1 MNFRRCYRR
10 PSGSAIS
17 AGVQKSSGFQA
28 RMGSWFVVVG
38 LLGVSLQ
45 SLLLG
50 LPLAADEPRHDSE
63 RVYHVRQW
71 TNDDGLPQQDIGN
84 LLIAH
89 DGYIWVGSWFGLA
102 KTDGREFR
110 VFSGAPLLPGTDDT
124 VTSLAED
131 ANNRLWAGFNDG
143 LLQIRGTNLTTY
155 RVAEGLPGSQILV
168 LCPDATGGM
177 WVGTSAGVSWF
188 RHDASGPSRSWTATN
203 GLIAG
208 EIERIIAGADGQAF
222 LSTEHGWQEILAE
235 NPTPQKPKVELTPG
249 NIPGA
254 VIFGGN
260 GLAAWAGTAQGV
272 FERTDSGWRKR
283 WASPTGMPHE
293 ILQLHRTQQG
303 AIWLVSRSEG
313 LLHWN
318 GSRFIAPRVAGD
330 VSLTTVRRVASEPNG
345 IIWAVG
351 RQGLYR
357 LKAQSVTNH
366 TRSSDPG
373 RNDFWSVAA
382 DVDGAVWVGSLD
394 DISVVRGGVLSPPLS
409 FPDVGHR
416 SPILLLPDNQGGL
429 WIADSLNGLMHAPD
443 AKTPGIHRLVL
454 RPTSTPRCLYRDP
467 SGDLWMGTT
476 RGLFRFHEDAT
487 VAIAGASQVA
497 DLNVRCM
504 LRSVD
509 GSLWIGTAGRGL
521 WRQHDDSWTHLDDSE
536 VVRNG
541 RIYALHESPA
551 GVVWAGT
558 QNGLVRWETNGMSV
572 LTVKS
577 GLEENVIN
585 QILEDGQGRL
595 WLGGLRGIHGYRRQD
610 LDHATPGRGRLE
622 HITLG
627 VADGMGSAE
636 TNGELQPAGCRSQ
649 DGHLWFPTTYG
660 LAEFDPQDLNFS
672 ETVVSPQID
681 RVRVD
686 QEVGDEAR
694 LRHGPAGEELSLGL
708 GGSRVVEIH
717 YSAPEFEHPDRL
729 RFEYRMIGLDS
740 QWRDAGNHHI
750 ALFSDLKPGRYQFE
764 VRVANPEGRLQAGV
778 ARVKIGLNPQ
788 LWERSSL
795 QFATGCLAAAVL
807 GITLRRSWRQN
818 QLQIITQRQVLE
830 IERARIARD
839 LHDDV
844 GANLTGLALR
854 AELASRRLPPEASRE
869 LDSFARDARH
879 LVDHMREVI
888 WAVNPTCDTLESL
901 VSYIVDYAEV
911 FLERA
916 GVSCRLDVPD
926 HLPSAVVHAEARHQ
940 LLMVV
945 KEALT
950 NAVRHSEAA
959 IVALKV
965 RYERKRLTVSIAD
978 NGKGFGSENS
988 PKFRQSP
995 TGLGLEN
1002 MQRRLRAVGGSVT
1015 VVSELGGGT
1024 RVDASLPITGDIPF
1038 NPSSMN
1044 DIRAAQTTASLGSS
1058 EPSNEYT
1065 PTPLSKPA
1073 LPTADSATNS
1083 YPPQT

>member
-10 PSGSAIS
+10 PSDSAIP
-17 AGVQKSSGFQA
+17 ADLQKSSGFKT
-28 RMGSWFVVVG
+28 RKG
-38 LLGVSLQ
+38 LRFLVAALLSASPL
-45 SLLLG
+45 SLLLR
-50 LPLAADEPRHDSE
+50 LPLAAAEPTHDSE
-63 RVYHVRQW
+63 RVYHVRRW

-89 DGYIWVGSWFGLA
+89 DGYVWVGSWFGLA
-102 KTDGREFR
+102 KTDGRDFR
-110 VFSGAPLLPGTDDT
+110 VFSGIPLLPGSDDT

-131 ANNRLWAGFNDG
+131 SKNRLWAGFNDG
-143 LLQIRGTNLTTY
+143 LLQIRGTNVTTY
-155 RVAEGLPGSQILV
+155 GVAEGLPGSRILV
-168 LCPDATGGM
+168 LCPDTTGGM

-188 RHDASGPSRSWTATN
+188 RHDSSGPSRSWTATN

-208 EIERIIAGADGQAF
+208 EVEQLIAGADGQAF
-222 LSTEHGWQEILAE
+222 LSTEQGWQEILAE
-235 NPTPQKPKVELTPG
+235 KATPQRPILELTPG
-249 NIPGA
+249 NIPGVA
-254 VIFGGN
+254 ILGRS
-260 GLAAWAGTAQGV
+260 GLTAWAGTAHGV
-272 FERTDSGWRKR
+272 FERTDSGWQKR
-283 WASPTGMPHE
+283 WASPTGKKDE

-318 GSRFIAPRVAGD
+318 GSRFVAPRVTGN
-330 VSLTTVRRVASEPNG
+330 VSLTTVRRVESERNG
-345 IIWAVG
+345 VIWAVG

-357 LKAQSVTNH
+357 LKLQSVTNH
-366 TRSSDPG
+366 TRSPDPG
-373 RNDFWSVAA
+373 QNDFWSVAA

-394 DISVVRGGVLSPPLS
+394 DISVVRKGVFSPPLS
-409 FPDVGHR
+409 FPEVNHR
-416 SPILLLPDNQGGL
+416 SPILLMPDQQGGL
-429 WIADSLNGLMHAPD
+429 WIADSLNGLVHAPD
-443 AKTPGIHRLVL
+443 GKSPGVHRLVH
-454 RPTSTPRCLYRDP
+454 RPASTPWCLYRDP

-476 RGLFRFHEDAT
+476 RGLFRFHEDAA
-487 VAIAGASQVA
+487 VAVAGASQVA
-497 DLNVRCM
+497 ELNVRCI

-521 WRQHDDSWTHLDDSE
+521 WRHQDNSWTQIENSE
-536 VVRNG
+536 MLRNG
-541 RIYALHESPA
+541 RVYALHESPP
-551 GVVWAGT
+551 GVIWAGT
-558 QNGLVRWETNGMSV
+558 QNGLVRWETNGALV

-577 GLEENVIN
+577 GLVENVVN
-585 QILEDGQGRL
+585 QILEDDQGRL

-610 LDHATPGRGRLE
+610 LDRATPERDRIE
-622 HITLG
+622 HISLG

-636 TNGELQPAGCRSQ
+636 TNGELQPSGCRSQ

-660 LAEFDPQDLNFS
+660 LAEFDPQNLNFDP
-672 ETVVSPQID
+672 TVLSPQIN

-686 QEVGDEAR
+686 QEGSDETR
-694 LRHGPAGEELSLGL
+694 LRHGLIGEEFSLGL
-708 GGSRVVEIH
+708 GGSRAVEIH

-729 RFEYRMIGLDS
+729 RFEHRMIGLDS
-740 QWRDAGNHHI
+740 KWRDAGNLQI
-750 ALFSDLKPGRYQFE
+750 AVFSNLKPGRYQFE
-764 VRVANPEGRLQAGV
+764 VRVTNPEGRLQADI
-778 ARVKIGLNPQ
+778 ARANIVLKPHF
-788 LWERSSL
+788 WERSSL

-807 GITLRRSWRQN
+807 GVTLRRSWKQN
-818 QLQIITQRQVLE
+818 HLQIITQRQVLE

-959 IVALKV
+959 IVALQV
-965 RYERKRLTVSIAD
+965 RYERKRLTVTIAD

-988 PKFRQSP
+988 PRFRPSP
-995 TGLGLEN
+995 HGLGLEN

-1015 VVSELGGGT
+1015 VASELGDGT

-1038 NPSSMN
+1038 NSRSM
-1044 DIRAAQTTASLGSS
+1044 DDLKAAQKAADLESP

-1073 LPTADSATNS
+1073 LPAMDSPPNN